1 MRSEKMSEHYLDNGA
16 TTKVSDTAAQKVL
29 EIMLN
34 TYGNPSSLHSMGF
47 VASKE
52 LESSRQT
59 IASELSA
66 DSSEII
72 FTSGGT
78 EANNLAI
85 LGAADAKKRM
95 GNRIVT
101 TATEHSSVY
110 DTMLSLK
117 AKGFEVIFV
126 SPDSKGNI
134 NKNDILSAVNDKTI
148 LVSTMLVN
156 NEIGTITP
164 VNEIAS
170 VLKRINPDTLLHTDA
185 VQAFGKI
192 PVKVSRL
199 GADLVSISAHKIH
212 GPKGVGALY
221 VKKGVRILPR
231 NFGGAQE
238 KKLRPGTEA
247 LPLIC
252 GFAQAVKEID
262 LASTENIVRE
272 LNTYLRSK
280 LSEMS
285 DIVINSPENAGP
297 FVLNFSVGGIRSETM
312 LHHLASREIYVSSGS
327 ACSKGAKSHVLQAMG
342 LPDDITDSAI
352 RVSFS
357 KYNTLDDCDALIE
370 ALREGMNNLAKR

>member
-1 MRSEKMSEHYLDNGA
+1 MAEHYLDNGA
-16 TTKVSDTAAQKVL
+16 TTRVSDAAAQKVL
-29 EIMLN
+29 DTMLS

-52 LESSRQT
+52 LESSRDT

-66 DSSEII
+66 DSSEIT

-85 LGAADAKKRM
+85 LGAVEAKKRI

-101 TATEHSSVY
+101 TAVEHSSVY

-117 AKGFEVIFV
+117 AMGYEVIFV
-126 SPDSKGNI
+126 NPDSTGNI
-134 NKNDILSAVNDKTI
+134 DKNDILSAVNDKTI
-148 LVSTMLVN
+148 LVSTMLIN
-156 NEIGTITP
+156 NETGAITP
-164 VNEIAS
+164 VKEIAT

-231 NFGGAQE
+231 TFGGVQE

-252 GFAQAVKEID
+252 GFSQAVKELD
-262 LASTENIVRE
+262 LAASENTVRE
-272 LNTYLRSK
+272 LNSYLLGK
-280 LSEMS
+280 LSQMS
-285 DIVINSPENAGP
+285 DIVINSPENASP
-297 FVLNFSVGGIRSETM
+297 YILNFSTIGIRSETM
-312 LHHLASREIYVSSGS
+312 LHHLASRGVYVSSGS

-342 LPDDITDSAI
+342 LANDVIDSAI

-357 KYNTLDDCDALIE
+357 KYNSIADCDALIE
-370 ALREGMNNLAKR
+370 ALTEGMNTLAKR